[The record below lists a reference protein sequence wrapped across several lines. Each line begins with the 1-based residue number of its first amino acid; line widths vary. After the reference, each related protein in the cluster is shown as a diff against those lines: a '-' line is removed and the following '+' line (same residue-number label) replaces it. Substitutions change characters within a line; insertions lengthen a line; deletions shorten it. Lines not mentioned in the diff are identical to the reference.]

1 MMVAQP
7 ERALRAAHGSGRVRR
22 LLWILTLIQV
32 LCGVGL
38 GVDLWSELPDPDYWR
53 FISPDHLLQ
62 IAVEAGMV
70 ALVLIGLGVTRYAM
84 IKLRDERND
93 LRDQLGSLRGG
104 FDALIQDRFAQWRL
118 TPAQRDVALLTLRGL
133 RLSEIAKAR
142 HCAEGTVK
150 ARLNAIFRAARVGTL
165 SEFIG
170 LFMEELL
177 DFGAMQA

>member
-1 MMVAQP
+1 MTCA
-7 ERALRAAHGSGRVRR
+7 
-22 LLWILTLIQV
+22 T
-32 LCGVGL
+32 
-38 GVDLWSELPDPDYWR
+38 
-53 FISPDHLLQ
+53 
-62 IAVEAGMV
+62 
-70 ALVLIGLGVTRYAM
+70 
-84 IKLRDERND
+84 
-93 LRDQLGSLRGG
+93 QLGSLRGG

-150 ARLNAIFRAARVGTL
+150 AHLNAIFRAARVGTL